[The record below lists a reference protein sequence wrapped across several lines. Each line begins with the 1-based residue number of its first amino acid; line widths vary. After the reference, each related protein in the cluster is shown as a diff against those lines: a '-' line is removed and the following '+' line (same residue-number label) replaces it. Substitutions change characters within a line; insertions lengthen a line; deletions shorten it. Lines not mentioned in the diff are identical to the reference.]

1 MVLVEHTEKGNVEEE
16 NVEMINIFLVIYDKY
31 YVLLI

>member
-1 MVLVEHTEKGNVEEE
+1 MVLVENTEKGNVEEE
-16 NVEMINIFLVIYDKY
+16 NVEMINIFLLIYDKY